1 MADHKPLVLAD
12 DRTGVVGQP
21 VTQRLQSGD
30 DLDIP
35 LNERVDALENQ
46 MTELVR
52 FLIAQG
58 FELPGEL
65 EELL

>member
-1 MADHKPLVLAD
+1 
-12 DRTGVVGQP
+12 

-35 LNERVDALENQ
+35 LNERVEALEIQ
-46 MTELVR
+46 MAELAR

>member
-1 MADHKPLVLAD
+1 MADQKPLVLAD
-12 DRTGVVGQP
+12 DRSGVTGQP

-35 LNERVDALENQ
+35 LNERVEALEIQ
-46 MTELVR
+46 MAELAR